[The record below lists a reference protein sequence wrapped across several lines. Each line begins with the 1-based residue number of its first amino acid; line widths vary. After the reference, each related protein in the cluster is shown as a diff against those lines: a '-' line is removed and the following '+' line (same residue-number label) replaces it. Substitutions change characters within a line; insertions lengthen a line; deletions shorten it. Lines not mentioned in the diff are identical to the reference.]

1 MSHFCTK
8 RQKEWSKM
16 VMLEGEAMGK
26 PWRLHPSLFVLIY
39 SAQWL
44 FYFLTKVWSRQGF
57 ICCYKIRTSPW
68 STSRFA
74 DVLSVMWHEASDVS
88 VSASRLDSVAS
99 AVTSGGHKL
108 TAVADLLANGQSSHA
123 GRRHPEVDALSL
135 WIINIYMDYVACR
148 PLGVWTHVTQTR
160 DVTDEAT
167 WYLQAIP
174 WNLFFLFGHFT
185 HYSRYIWCSVRQ
197 ILCDTF
203 YCVLHY
209 CVQYNLSNC
218 SVSSINTFLDFRP
231 LQ

>member
-1 MSHFCTK
+1 
-8 RQKEWSKM
+8 
-16 VMLEGEAMGK
+16 MLEGEAMGK
-26 PWRLHPSLFVLIY
+26 PWRLHPFLFVLIY
-39 SAQWL
+39 SAQCS

-57 ICCYKIRTSPW
+57 ICCYKIRTSP
-68 STSRFA
+68 SPTSRFA

-99 AVTSGGHKL
+99 AVTSEGHKL

-174 WNLFFLFGHFT
+174 WNFFFILSF
-185 HYSRYIWCSVRQ
+185 YSLLSLYLMLSSPDNLWHCL
-197 ILCDTF
+197 LCVALLCTIQF
-203 YCVLHY
+203 VY
-209 CVQYNLSNC
+209 C
-218 SVSSINTFLDFRP
+218 SVSSINTCLDFRP
-231 LQ
+231 LL